1 MDTNKMREQFESKF
15 QTPIGMAWCDVAQQ
29 YVKALGCI
37 CPLTAITA
45 HNQLW
50 KCWQAS
56 REAVV
61 VELPEPETIDV
72 DCDESLEME
81 PEEYEVLEASHGARW
96 SEHSRL
102 KKAIE
107 AQGLKVAP

>member
-1 MDTNKMREQFESKF
+1 MDTNKMREQFEAYALDTFGDYHNKAEDCLTRSHD
-15 QTPIGMAWCDVAQQ
+15 TYVYGLVHTAWQA
-29 YVKALGCI
+29 
-37 CPLTAITA
+37 
-45 HNQLW
+45 
-50 KCWQAS
+50 WQAS

-61 VELPEPETIDV
+61 VELPDPEPLDV

-81 PEEYEVLEASHGARW
+81 PEEYEALEAAHGARW

>member
-1 MDTNKMREQFESKF
+1 MNIEKMREQFELEAKKHFVSVPGVRNWLSRRANGDYQF
-15 QTPIGMAWCDVAQQ
+15 ERVHLAW
-29 YVKALGCI
+29 I
-37 CPLTAITA
+37 F
-45 HNQLW
+45 
-50 KCWQAS
+50 WQAS

-61 VELPEPETIDV
+61 VELPEPETLDV